1 MLQPNE
7 HAAVSNDGT
16 IAKLIDALRFGVE
29 ALKDPAI
36 EAQVQGYF
44 ERHPNYSCDLI
55 HVAAVACA
63 FHAAKQRAATRTHF
77 IQTASTIARR
87 I

>member
-1 MLQPNE
+1 MLHSNE
-7 HAAVSNDGT
+7 RAAVSDDGT
-16 IAKLIDALRFGVE
+16 IAKLIDVLRSGVE

-44 ERHPNYSCDLI
+44 ERNPDYSCDLI
-55 HVAAVACA
+55 HVAAVACT